1 MISLRQDIFADD
13 ALKIADWLD
22 DEDILVYLNE
32 DKNISKSI
40 RSLVQ
45 ISNMPIYNQVFNKK
59 GNFYLIYL
67 KEDPIGFVK
76 FIPKKDS
83 HEIVITI
90 GEKNLWGN
98 GYGKKALKKALCEAF
113 LSNRYSRINAKIKA
127 LNSRSLAMFEHLGFD
142 MELERNDT
150 IHLSMDFKTFLK
162 KAA

>member
-1 MISLRQDIFADD
+1 MISLRQDIFTED
-13 ALKIADWLD
+13 ALKIADWLE

-32 DKNISKSI
+32 EKNISKSI
-40 RSLVQ
+40 RSLVKM
-45 ISNMPIYNQVFNKK
+45 SNMPIYNQIFNTK

-67 KEDPIGFVK
+67 KEVPIGFVK

-90 GEKNLWGN
+90 GEKKLWGN
-98 GYGKKALKKALCEAF
+98 GYGKKALCEAF
-113 LSNRYSRINAKIKA
+113 LSNRYSRINAKIKT

-142 MELERNDT
+142 MQLERNDT
-150 IHLSMDFKTFLK
+150 VHLSMDFTTFLK

>member
-1 MISLRQDIFADD
+1 MISLRQDIFTED
-13 ALKIADWLD
+13 ALKIADWLE
-22 DEDILVYLNE
+22 DEDILLHLNE
-32 DKNISKSI
+32 EKNISKSI

-45 ISNMPIYNQVFNKK
+45 ISNMPFYNQVFNTK

-90 GEKNLWGN
+90 GEKKLWGN
-98 GYGKKALKKALCEAF
+98 GYGKTALKKALSEAF
-113 LSNRYSRINAKIKA
+113 LSNRYHKIKA
-127 LNSRSLAMFEHLGFD
+127 KVNMLNARSLSMFEHLGFD
-142 MELERNDT
+142 KELERNDT
-150 IHLSMDFKTFLK
+150 IHLSMDFTTYLK